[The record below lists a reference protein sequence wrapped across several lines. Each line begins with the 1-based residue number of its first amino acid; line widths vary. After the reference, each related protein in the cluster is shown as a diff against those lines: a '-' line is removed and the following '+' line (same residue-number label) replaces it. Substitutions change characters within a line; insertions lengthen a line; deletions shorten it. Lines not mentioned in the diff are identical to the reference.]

1 MKSLKEYTNNL
12 INERRE
18 FINKKTTSAELNFIK
33 ETENDIKK
41 EIVGHSYC
49 FLTEKFNEYLKRNVF
64 TLMLNKKDF
73 KEIKGKPYYEFIK
86 DLVKDI
92 D

>member
-1 MKSLKEYTNNL
+1 MLKDRKNL
-12 INERRE
+12 KITQ
-18 FINKKTTSAELNFIK
+18 ITDWVKIIK
-33 ETENDIKK
+33 VLDD
-41 EIVGHSYC
+41 YD
-49 FLTEKFNEYLKRNVF
+49 LTEKFNEYLKRNVF